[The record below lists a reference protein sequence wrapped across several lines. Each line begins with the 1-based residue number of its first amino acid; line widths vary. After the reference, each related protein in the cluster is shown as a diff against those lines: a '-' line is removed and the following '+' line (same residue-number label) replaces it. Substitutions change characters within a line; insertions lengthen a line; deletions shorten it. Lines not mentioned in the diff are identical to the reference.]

1 MDKSLKNIEKK
12 IGVAL
17 NDEVIRETAT
27 KAIAKLLAAGIPE
40 DAVRKM
46 LNNARP
52 IADFAWFEERL
63 SYDDFQAF
71 FSSPVRR
78 HGIDGSIDVAYGAS
92 TAPAILGK
100 SPYTSPMDVYL
111 DLRGVPQAKH
121 EDLQKEV
128 IFYAGHKIEPVLRDY
143 FRFMYGSRYM
153 VFDCDIQWASK
164 KYPHFIGNVD
174 GLLYDTVEDKLGI
187 LEIKHTTPNNVK
199 TQMEV
204 KNDTPP
210 AYWEIQTRCYMEL
223 LDADFTCLF
232 LGWGPRPTLDFTAMT
247 KIERDKEL
255 GESILESCEDFI
267 EYNVIRGNKP
277 SLADVEEPELI
288 RKYFAEQYDV
298 RKLKNKEAHF
308 TPKNEALKAVLKA
321 KEELEKKKD
330 EKSKLDAEIK
340 KLEKDYLNKQAPF
353 IEEIKDCE
361 YGYVEDEDGNLY
373 CISYK
378 PTRTTVS
385 VEELKM
391 LYPRAF
397 HDVAKDAIDTTK
409 LKTKYPEIYSKC
421 KVPSDTRKF
430 SIRKVKSKK

>member
-111 DLRGVPQAKH
+111 DLRGIPQAKH

-187 LEIKHTTPNNVK
+187 LEIKHTTPNNVR

-247 KIERDKEL
+247 KIEIDKEL
-255 GESILESCEDFI
+255 G
-267 EYNVIRGNKP
+267 
-277 SLADVEEPELI
+277 
-288 RKYFAEQYDV
+288 
-298 RKLKNKEAHF
+298 
-308 TPKNEALKAVLKA
+308 
-321 KEELEKKKD
+321 
-330 EKSKLDAEIK
+330 
-340 KLEKDYLNKQAPF
+340 
-353 IEEIKDCE
+353 
-361 YGYVEDEDGNLY
+361 
-373 CISYK
+373 
-378 PTRTTVS
+378 
-385 VEELKM
+385 
-391 LYPRAF
+391 
-397 HDVAKDAIDTTK
+397 
-409 LKTKYPEIYSKC
+409 
-421 KVPSDTRKF
+421 
-430 SIRKVKSKK
+430 